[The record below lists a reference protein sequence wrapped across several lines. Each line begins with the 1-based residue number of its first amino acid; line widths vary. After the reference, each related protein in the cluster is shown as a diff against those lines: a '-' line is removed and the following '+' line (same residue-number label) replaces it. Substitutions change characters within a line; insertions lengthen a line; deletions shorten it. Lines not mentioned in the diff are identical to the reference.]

1 MIGIIDTESSNIQSV
16 TNALNFLDTKFSIV
30 DKDTID
36 NFDKFILPGVGSYK
50 FAMNKLDEKNLIS
63 PIKSI
68 LKDTKKNFL
77 GICLGMQLL
86 YQYSEEDGL
95 CEGLGALTGNVTKIK
110 HQVVPNIGWRKV
122 DFIKENDITSSIFED
137 RFFYH
142 IHSFACRSENR
153 EIVIGT
159 INYGNTID
167 VIVNQSNIFA
177 TQFHPEKSQKSGL
190 KILEN
195 FISV

>member
-77 GICLGMQLL
+77 GICLGMQLMCTHT
-86 YQYSEEDGL
+86 EEGNTP
-95 CEGLGALTGNVTKIK
+95 GLGIFDVSVKRFDNDL
-110 HQVVPNIGWRKV
+110 
-122 DFIKENDITSSIFED
+122 KENQIPG
-137 RFFYH
+137 
-142 IHSFACRSENR
+142 
-153 EIVIGT
+153 GT
-159 INYGNTID
+159 II
-167 VIVNQSNIFA
+167 
-177 TQFHPEKSQKSGL
+177 E
-190 KILEN
+190 
-195 FISV
+195 